1 PATAR
6 PGARARIVR
15 VTGAGAGAGAS
26 KRVRLEEVSVPRL
39 LFALLRQRFSGT
51 LVLEQPPPHPGRR
64 TVWVRG
70 GMPVFTDWVAP
81 SEVLG
86 QVLQGLR
93 FVTEDQLRRALEAM
107 AAQGGLLG
115 QQLLAQGVLDRPRLL
130 EALRQQCVRKLVGV
144 FALRAGEAT
153 VVVGDGSGVDD
164 DLLPLNVLGLVLAA

>member
-1 PATAR
+1 PADVGHTREAHAELAVTEADAHARPYGTKRWRASTSTHARSGAARRLGARGPRPEARRGPATAR

-93 FVTEDQLRRALEAM
+93 FVTEDQ
-107 AAQGGLLG
+107 
-115 QQLLAQGVLDRPRLL
+115 
-130 EALRQQCVRKLVGV
+130 
-144 FALRAGEAT
+144 
-153 VVVGDGSGVDD
+153 
-164 DLLPLNVLGLVLAA
+164 